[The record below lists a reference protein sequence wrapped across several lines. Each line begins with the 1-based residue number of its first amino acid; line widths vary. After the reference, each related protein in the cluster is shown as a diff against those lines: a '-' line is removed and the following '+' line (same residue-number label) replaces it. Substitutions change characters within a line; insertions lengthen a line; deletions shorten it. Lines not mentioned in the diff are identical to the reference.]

1 MRIFEYS
8 GITESI
14 PTDIAE
20 TIAKIESLRAMDPIR
35 EDVYLKELSV
45 AKEACRS
52 SSTESSCSLEWINE
66 ENGSLQMEGY
76 LNAMDMLGNHSLP
89 IDLTE
94 GSLLTLHSTIL
105 NGSTRKESRYRL
117 RDSESDRRDI
127 HVNSIRPVPAQSVK
141 MSVEQMVASY
151 TMARDVGIQSI
162 LLAPILNGSTRKES
176 RYRLRDSE
184 SDRRDIH
191 VNSIRPVP
199 AQSVKMS
206 VEQMVASYTMAR
218 DVGIQSI
225 LLAPSMILDFL
236 NIRPF
241 HEGNWRMSRLML
253 IRLLIDSGYRGLEIS
268 SLESHMEASSEDY
281 YDAVAESS
289 AGWNNNGSDPYPF
302 IRFVTDMVLECYEEV
317 SARYPLDCGRKVKKG
332 ERIARIVEW
341 SDHPLS
347 KTEICNLLPDISR
360 RTTDVVLSQLMADGR
375 IVKIGTF
382 RDARYAPTE

>member
-20 TIAKIESLRAMDPIR
+20 TIARIESLRGMDPIR
-35 EDVYLKELSV
+35 EDVYRKELSIAEGV
-45 AKEACRS
+45 CRS
-52 SSTESSCSLEWINE
+52 SSARSSCSLEWINRE
-66 ENGSLQMEGY
+66 DGDLQIEGY
-76 LNAMDMLGNHSLP
+76 LNAMRMLGTGSIP

-94 GSLLTLHSTIL
+94 GSLLALHSAVL

-117 RDSESDRRDI
+117 RDTESDRHDT
-127 HVNSIRPVPAQSVK
+127 HVNAIHPIPAQNVR
-141 MSVEQMVASY
+141 MSVEQMA
-151 TMARDVGIQSI
+151 
-162 LLAPILNGSTRKES
+162 
-176 RYRLRDSE
+176 
-184 SDRRDIH
+184 
-191 VNSIRPVP
+191 
-199 AQSVKMS
+199 
-206 VEQMVASYTMAR
+206 ASYTMAR

-225 LLAPSMILDFL
+225 LLAPSMVLDLL
-236 NIRPF
+236 NIHPF
-241 HEGNWRMSRLML
+241 QEGNWRMSRLML
-253 IRLLIDSGYRGLEIS
+253 VGLLIDSGYRNLKIS
-268 SLESHMEASSEDY
+268 SLESHIEASSEDY

-289 AGWNNNGSDPYPF
+289 TGWNNNGSDPYPF

-347 KTEICNLLPDISR
+347 KTEICDLLPDISR
-360 RTTDVVLSQLMADGR
+360 RTADVVLSQLIADGR
-375 IVKIGTF
+375 IVKIGTY

>member
-141 MSVEQMVASY
+141 MSVEQMA
-151 TMARDVGIQSI
+151 
-162 LLAPILNGSTRKES
+162 
-176 RYRLRDSE
+176 
-184 SDRRDIH
+184 
-191 VNSIRPVP
+191 
-199 AQSVKMS
+199 
-206 VEQMVASYTMAR
+206 ASYTMAR

-360 RTTDVVLSQLMADGR
+360 RTTDVVLSQLMVDGR